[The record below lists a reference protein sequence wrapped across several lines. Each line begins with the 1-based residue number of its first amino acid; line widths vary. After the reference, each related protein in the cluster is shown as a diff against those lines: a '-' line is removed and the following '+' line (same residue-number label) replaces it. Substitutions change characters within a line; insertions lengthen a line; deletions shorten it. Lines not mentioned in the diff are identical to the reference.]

1 QCHRASRSGLPT
13 TFSKYFDV
21 RPTIADRLEH
31 MAAAINNIQKI
42 TSGQTQESFASDLVV
57 RLAVERLLE
66 VISEASRH
74 IPSEARS
81 SEPGIH
87 WRRLA
92 DLGNRLR
99 HAYHETDAGLLWA
112 MIENDVEP
120 LRRFV
125 ERLSK
130 ELDD

>member
-1 QCHRASRSGLPT
+1 
-13 TFSKYFDV
+13 V
-21 RPTIADRLEH
+21 RPTLADRLEH
-31 MAAAINNIQKI
+31 IATAIGNIRKI
-42 TSGQTQESFASDLVV
+42 VSGQTGDSFSDDLVM

-74 IPSEARS
+74 IPTEAKS

-87 WRRLA
+87 WRGLA

-112 MIENDVEP
+112 MIENDLEP
-120 LRRFV
+120 LSRFV
-125 ERLSK
+125 ERISK
-130 ELDD
+130 ESSP

>member
-1 QCHRASRSGLPT
+1 LRSGLT
-13 TFSKYFDV
+13 TIFSKYFEV
-21 RPTIADRLEH
+21 QPTIADRLEH
-31 MAAAINNIQKI
+31 IAAAINNLQRI
-42 TSGQTQESFASDLVV
+42 TSDQTQESFAGNLVV

-66 VISEASRH
+66 VVSEASRH
-74 IPSEARS
+74 IPAEAKS

-112 MIENDVEP
+112 MIENDLEP

-125 ERLSK
+125 ERLSN
-130 ELDD
+130 ELDH